1 MHKATLGRRRA
12 YLRTL
17 KQKMGEPLG
26 GAIFDKN
33 DQYKYQVID
42 STATRRGREAIPFFD
57 FSLFFKK
64 SP

>member
-1 MHKATLGRRRA
+1 
-12 YLRTL
+12 
-17 KQKMGEPLG
+17 MGEPLG